1 MKRRSSSNTWC
12 AKRGRCPG
20 SYNDRR
26 RNRLRFRM
34 FDPACADAWRAAIL
48 SSTQFRN
55 AERIMHGIGHCPMMP
70 SLDHGRRRALK
81 LLAGSSY
88 GRTESA
94 LLAHG
99 IHPAALIACS
109 TPALRRR
116 ASKRYPRVSG
126 RSMSHAS
133 RSRPKGGRRSMH
145 RRFEDAARNLCCPCA
160 AMIVR

>member
-1 MKRRSSSNTWC
+1 
-12 AKRGRCPG
+12 
-20 SYNDRR
+20 
-26 RNRLRFRM
+26 M

-99 IHPAALIACS
+99 IHPAALIGLFNAGLA
-109 TPALRRR
+109 T
-116 ASKRYPRVSG
+116 ASVETLSAGQRTIDVTRLQIT
-126 RSMSHAS
+126 
-133 RSRPKGGRRSMH
+133 PKGRKAI
-145 RRFEDAARNLCCPCA
+145 DAPA
-160 AMIVR
+160 I